1 VRAGG
6 ASYYEFVVDAA
17 DHDVL
22 LSLTPQRGRF
32 APSLSA
38 SFTVARPNASAP
50 DSFSTTPRSWAGG
63 GGGTGGGEAG
73 VVELRIPHAAGA
85 TPFTRGFGHGCEA
98 LPCALM
104 VGLVRVRIRV

>member
-1 VRAGG
+1 MRAGG

-38 SFTVARPNASAP
+38 SFTVVRPNASAP

-73 VVELRIPHAAGA
+73 VVELLAQAFVPDPRMPQ
-85 TPFTRGFGHGCEA
+85 
-98 LPCALM
+98 
-104 VGLVRVRIRV
+104 GLYYYYCYHY